1 MQIVAGA
8 ACVCRSRT
16 VGVSVFML
24 GFFMGV
30 YCVAYFIGNS
40 SYLAEL
46 QLCAKVLRTSVS
58 GIVLPRTSY
67 HRIVLPRTSYHRIVL
82 PRTSISAGEKAA
94 DKCVE
99 W

>member
-1 MQIVAGA
+1 
-8 ACVCRSRT
+8 
-16 VGVSVFML
+16 
-24 GFFMGV
+24 MGV

-82 PRTSISAGEKAA
+82 PRTSYHRIVLPRTSISAGEKAA